1 MATTYSV
8 RKNAS
13 GVTADNQIGGLITSR
28 YEKASMAFGTIPA
41 GSYNCGDTISFD
53 DVDSRYIVEAHVT
66 AHLGGGVIALDVVPG
81 TDLTAGPLALN
92 IGTGA
97 TGAGTGGTGTYS
109 NNNPG
114 PLLSYVIYY
123 IRGNG
128 TQGSAGS
135 TNPNVGGSAGD
146 LLQVTV
152 SASAIVT
159 KDSVSNTE
167 TGPTV

>member
-1 MATTYSV
+1 MATYSV

-13 GVTADNQIGGLITSR
+13 GVAADNQIGGLVTSR

-53 DVDSRYIVEAHVT
+53 DVDSKYIVEAHVT
-66 AHLGGGVIALDVVPG
+66 AHLGGSVVTLDVVPG
-81 TDLTAGPLALN
+81 TNLTTGPLALN

-109 NNNPG
+109 NSNPG

-128 TQGSAGS
+128 AVQASA
-135 TNPNVGGSAGD
+135 NVGGSAGD

-152 SASAIVT
+152 SASTIVA
-159 KDSVSNTE
+159 KDTVTSTE